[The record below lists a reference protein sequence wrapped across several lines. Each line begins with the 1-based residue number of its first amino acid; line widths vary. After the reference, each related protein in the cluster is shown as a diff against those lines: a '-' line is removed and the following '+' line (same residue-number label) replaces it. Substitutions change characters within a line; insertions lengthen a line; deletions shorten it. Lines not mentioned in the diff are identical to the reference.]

1 MASGAFKCGYYM
13 NFIRCLTCCQ
23 HHELPFPASP
33 FTLSPVTP
41 LSGCPLSCSSSPSA
55 SALSTLLRCPQ
66 KLHLV
71 LLCLLWA
78 SVFGCCCCCCCWL
91 PHLVATLVAAS
102 LIFWSLCGLFTQWA
116 QCHAP
121 YSTTEGERESESQV
135 SDTQFK
141 FMPVYNHCLPVI
153 KP

>member
-1 MASGAFKCGYYM
+1 M

-23 HHELPFPASP
+23 HHELSLPLPRPA
-33 FTLSPVTP
+33 LLPVPLP
-41 LSGCPLSCSSSPSA
+41 LSSFSSSSFCP
-55 SALSTLLRCPQ
+55 SALSTLLHCPQ

-78 SVFGCCCCCCCWL
+78 SVFGCCCCL

-116 QCHAP
+116 CHAP
-121 YSTTEGERESESQV
+121 PSIAATQLLRPRERESQV

-153 KP
+153 KL